1 MSNKLLENA
10 TKHFNELV
18 QNSLKSYYVEEWD
31 TTIYYRT
38 TLTWREQSKILDLTT
53 NGKTS
58 EALIETLI
66 IRCLDKDGNKMF
78 KGPER
83 VTLSNEVDPAVIL
96 RVVGVINGTSITNE
110 DIEKN
115 LK

>member
-1 MSNKLLENA
+1 MSVLQNA

-18 QNSLKSYYVEEWD
+18 QNNLKEYHVEEWD
-31 TTIYYRT
+31 ATIYYRP
-38 TLTWREQSKILDLTT
+38 TLTWREQSRILDLTT

-66 IRCLDKDGNKMF
+66 IRCLDKDGKPLFN
-78 KGPER
+78 GPDR

-96 RVVGVINGTSITNE
+96 KIVGIINNTVVTNE
-110 DIEKN
+110 EIEKN
-115 LK
+115 LE

>member
-1 MSNKLLENA
+1 MSKVLDKA
-10 TKHFNELV
+10 TKHFNDMV
-18 QNSLKSYYVEEWD
+18 ANNLKKVYVEEWD
-31 TTIYYRT
+31 ETIYYRP

-66 IRCLDKDGNKMF
+66 IRCLDKDGKKMF
-78 KGPER
+78 NGPDR

-96 RVVGVINGTSITNE
+96 KVVGVINGTSIPTE

-115 LK
+115 LE